1 MIHYAENLVRSVL
14 FAALLCVSG
23 AVRAQESA
31 PAAPEAVRERA
42 LAAQRKLDLVYR
54 YLHGL
59 YVEEADMEPL
69 VERAVRGMLDAL
81 DPHSAYLTEEEMRSA
96 EAQFDGGFGGVGIE
110 YDMLHDTLV
119 VVNVVS
125 GGPAMRAGMRAGD
138 RIVAIDGV
146 SSVGMPRGEVPK
158 RLRGEAGTCVEV
170 SVVRRGEAVP
180 RIFGMLRDRIP
191 LETVDA
197 AYRIDDR
204 TGYIRVNRFGR
215 TTMEEFRR
223 AFASLG
229 AIDGLLLDLRG
240 NSGGL
245 LSQAI

>member
-1 MIHYAENLVRSVL
+1 
-14 FAALLCVSG
+14 
-23 AVRAQESA
+23 
-31 PAAPEAVRERA
+31 
-42 LAAQRKLDLVYR
+42 
-54 YLHGL
+54 
-59 YVEEADMEPL
+59 MEPL

-81 DPHSAYLTEEEMRSA
+81 DPHSAYLTAEEMRSA

-138 RIVAIDGV
+138 RIVGIDGV

-158 RLRGEAGTCVEV
+158 RLRGAAGTCGEV
-170 SVVRRGEAVP
+170 AVVRRGEAVP

-197 AYRIDDR
+197 AAAQFVQRKGVGRFERRRRGHAR
-204 TGYIRVNRFGR
+204 TQRHIAREHGV
-215 TTMEEFRR
+215 E
-223 AFASLG
+223 A
-229 AIDGLLLDLRG
+229 LDAAAAPGDLAAHAEDIARPRLRG
-240 NSGGL
+240 FVLFVKAERSFFTEVH
-245 LSQAI
+245 